1 MNRNIALSQRAL
13 EMAEKEKSAD
23 AYTIVI
29 FRGAKSAPLRFSFSG
44 PAVKRMKIL
53 ALVLV
58 VMQSVFM
65 THYVIQSSQVW
76 ELGVLRDEMVTLR
89 EQTSSFSNSLEDL
102 KRRMLAMKEVNQ
114 RLKIMLGIEEQK
126 PVDMMT
132 GKGGSEQPMDGGEP
146 IQGAVPVMESA
157 PTQAG
162 SQADA
167 PPSANQSMADKVK
180 QDLSWLERQSVVEEQ
195 VLEALV
201 EAAKDKSARW
211 AAMPSVWP
219 VHGWVT
225 SGFGPRIS
233 PFTGQLAMHDG
244 LDIGAAPNTSVQAPA
259 SGYVTSAGFDAKM
272 GNVMLIDHGYGIET
286 EYGHLAKILVK
297 QGQKVK
303 RGDVIALVGS
313 TGLSTGPHLHYMVKI
328 KGQNVNPKNYILD

>member
-1 MNRNIALSQRAL
+1 LI
-13 EMAEKEKSAD
+13 
-23 AYTIVI
+23 
-29 FRGAKSAPLRFSFSG
+29 
-44 PAVKRMKIL
+44 
-53 ALVLV
+53 
-58 VMQSVFM
+58 
-65 THYVIQSSQVW
+65 
-76 ELGVLRDEMVTLR
+76 
-89 EQTSSFSNSLEDL
+89 
-102 KRRMLAMKEVNQ
+102 
-114 RLKIMLGIEEQK
+114 
-126 PVDMMT
+126 
-132 GKGGSEQPMDGGEP
+132 
-146 IQGAVPVMESA
+146 
-157 PTQAG
+157 
-162 SQADA
+162 
-167 PPSANQSMADKVK
+167 
-180 QDLSWLERQSVVEEQ
+180 
-195 VLEALV
+195 

-225 SGFGPRIS
+225 SGFGPRVS

-272 GNVMLIDHGYGIET
+272 GNVILVDHGYGIET